1 MTPLLFLK
9 IPSQSLFTSGP
20 QEARRAVSVT
30 AWAAGGL
37 ADGRPEL
44 CVLSEGGATPGAG
57 RAAAKRDIHDGDN
70 WL

>member
-1 MTPLLFLK
+1 MTLPLSLK
-9 IPSQSLFTSGP
+9 IPLQSFFTSGP
-20 QEARRAVSVT
+20 QEARKAVSVT

-44 CVLSEGGATPGAG
+44 CVFSDGGATPGAG